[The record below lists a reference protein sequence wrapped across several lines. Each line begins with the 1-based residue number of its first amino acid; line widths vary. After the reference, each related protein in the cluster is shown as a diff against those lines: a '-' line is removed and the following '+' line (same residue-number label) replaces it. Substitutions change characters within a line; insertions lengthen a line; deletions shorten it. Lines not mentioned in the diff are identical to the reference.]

1 MYYKYDSK
9 TLTFNKVNYLKFGLK
24 SLIVLFIIF
33 LIFGL
38 SFRSSSRS
46 NMTEKE
52 IELIV
57 LKQNEFTKEKFIDK
71 IKSLNFKFPH
81 IVLAQAML
89 ETNNFKSQVFLENNN
104 LFGMKEATMRICT
117 AKGTQFN
124 HAYYD
129 NWVESLYDYAF
140 YSSKYL
146 SDITTE
152 NDYLSYLGQSY
163 AQDKEYVVK
172 ISNMIKQNQL
182 KEIFID

>member
-9 TLTFNKVNYLKFGLK
+9 TLTYTKVNYVKFGLK
-24 SLIVLFIIF
+24 SLIVLIIIF
-33 LIFGL
+33 LVFGF
-38 SFRSSSRS
+38 SIRTTSKNNVS
-46 NMTEKE
+46 EKE

-89 ETNNFKSQVFLENNN
+89 ETNNFKSQIFLENNN
-104 LFGMKEATMRICT
+104 LFGMKEATMRIRT

-129 NWVESLYDYAF
+129 NWMESLYDYAF

-172 ISNMIKQNQL
+172 IMNIINQNRL
-182 KEIFID
+182 KEVFVN

>member
-9 TLTFNKVNYLKFGLK
+9 TLTYTKVNYVKFGLK
-24 SLIVLFIIF
+24 SLIVLIIIF
-33 LIFGL
+33 LVFGF
-38 SFRSSSRS
+38 SIRSTSKINVS
-46 NMTEKE
+46 EKE

-89 ETNNFKSQVFLENNN
+89 ETNNFKSQIFLENNN
-104 LFGMKEATMRICT
+104 LFGMKEATMRIRT

-129 NWVESLYDYAF
+129 NWMESLYDYAF

-172 ISNMIKQNQL
+172 IMNIINQNRL
-182 KEIFID
+182 KEVFVN